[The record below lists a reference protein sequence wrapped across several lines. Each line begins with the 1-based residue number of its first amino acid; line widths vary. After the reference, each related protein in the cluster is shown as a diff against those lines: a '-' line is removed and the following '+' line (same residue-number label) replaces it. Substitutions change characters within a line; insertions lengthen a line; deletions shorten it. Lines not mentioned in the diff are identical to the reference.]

1 MFAWF
6 RAIFQGRPAQ
16 PEAGLRPVQ
25 IPDAPSKIIHQ
36 DPPEDDPFEAVWAR
50 LSGHEVPVPAPLP
63 ENIKVLADSVR
74 AHFERNKPAP
84 SSFPTLAVRVMD
96 LLAQPEVDV
105 HELLKTI
112 GPDPAISAQLMKVA
126 NSAHYHRGQDVL
138 DLRTAVMKI
147 GLRDVGKIAAGVAGR
162 SIFDVSLR
170 VEYETF
176 PDRWRA
182 LFLSTMTT
190 AFSASQFSFE
200 QHHSRPDWIFLGGM
214 FMDIGKTMALRSLAQ
229 LIIAGHVPQQLEPGD
244 VDALLEE
251 VHLEIGAEALRVWG
265 LPSYLRE
272 ICLHHHD
279 AQVETREY
287 AAELHA
293 LRLTDGVSRLVQ
305 DSEDGLYLDQTRQS
319 MEALHLDRV
328 RLRMLHKVVVEQ
340 KPRVAALF
348 PN

>member
-1 MFAWF
+1 M
-6 RAIFQGRPAQ
+6 
-16 PEAGLRPVQ
+16 
-25 IPDAPSKIIHQ
+25 
-36 DPPEDDPFEAVWAR
+36 
-50 LSGHEVPVPAPLP
+50 
-63 ENIKVLADSVR
+63 KVLVDSVR

-84 SSFPTLAVRVMD
+84 SSFPALAVRVMD

-105 HELLKTI
+105 HELLRTI

-176 PDRWRA
+176 PERWRA

-200 QHHSRPDWIFLGGM
+200 QHHSRPDWVFLGGM

-229 LIIAGHVPQQLEPGD
+229 LIIAGQAPQPLEPGE

-279 AQVETREY
+279 AQVEAREY
-287 AAELHA
+287 GAELHA

-305 DSEDGLYLDQTRQS
+305 DPEDGTYLSQTRES